1 MNLVML
7 PTLWPPTCSSEMVL
21 KWSE

>member
-7 PTLWPPTCSSEMVL
+7 PMLWPAICSSEMVL